1 MLFRSADAIKLQ
13 TYTAD
18 TLTLNCKRKDFK
30 ITQGTLWDGRYL
42 YDLYQ
47 QAYTPWEWHE
57 ELFHVAHEE
66 GIVCFSSPFD
76 KSAVD
81 LLESLRTP
89 IYKIAS
95 PEIVDIPLIEY
106 TASTMKPIV
115 LSTGVATY
123 EDISL
128 AIETCRKVGNQDI
141 TVLKCTTAYPA
152 PIEEANLCMLKS
164 YSEEFGVKNGL
175 STCCEADMTFLG
187 FMCKWKDAEKYKT
200 KEWVKVRAKV
210 GVEYQRDYHGEG
222 PVLYAE
228 NVEKAAEIKDIVQ
241 F

>member
-1 MLFRSADAIKLQ
+1 MKQSSVFIVAEMSANHNGSKKKAIETIKAGKKGRCGC
-13 TYTAD
+13 YKVAD
-18 TLTLNCKRKDFK
+18 LHCRYITLNCKRKDFK

-115 LSTGVATY
+115 LSTG
-123 EDISL
+123 
-128 AIETCRKVGNQDI
+128 C
-141 TVLKCTTAYPA
+141 C
-152 PIEEANLCMLKS
+152 NL
-164 YSEEFGVKNGL
+164 
-175 STCCEADMTFLG
+175 
-187 FMCKWKDAEKYKT
+187 
-200 KEWVKVRAKV
+200 
-210 GVEYQRDYHGEG
+210 
-222 PVLYAE
+222 
-228 NVEKAAEIKDIVQ
+228 
-241 F
+241 